1 MKYAWIENTIIR
13 DLTTGDPLDVFHPDI
28 AKLFDTQVP
37 DEAELGDTFKD
48 GVLTKKLIPEPVI
61 PELPELPA
69 FVPPT
74 VSAIQ
79 YKMLFTSAERI
90 ASKKST
96 DPVIIDLQDLLND
109 PRTLTV
115 NLALKSISDSLDYMT
130 AIKLL
135 APGRTAE
142 ILTGVPK

>member
-37 DEAELGDTFKD
+37 DEAEPGDTFRD

-135 APGRTAE
+135 APGRKAE
-142 ILTGVPK
+142 ILTGDPR